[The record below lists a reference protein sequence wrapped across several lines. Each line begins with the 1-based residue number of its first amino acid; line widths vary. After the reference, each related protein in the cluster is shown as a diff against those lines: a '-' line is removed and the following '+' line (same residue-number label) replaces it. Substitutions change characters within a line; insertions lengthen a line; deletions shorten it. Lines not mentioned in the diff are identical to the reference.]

1 MEASEEKWIAVKSVC
16 VDRAGRRR
24 DEDYWFMS
32 FVVCIILLFLLL
44 TCSSGDEIYT
54 I

>member
-1 MEASEEKWIAVKSVC
+1 MEASEEKWIAVKSLC

-24 DEDYWFMS
+24 EGYWFMS
-32 FVVCIILLFLLL
+32 FVVCIILLLLL